1 MQLPS
6 GEYHKVYTTSTTPSC
21 YMYIYVNTTEVALE
35 KDLAYLQELK
45 EKVENGSETGPL
57 PPELQ
62 PLLEGEVKGGPEPT
76 PLVQTF
82 LRRQRRR
89 QELERRR
96 NTPIHE
102 RLFRFFLWKLYIF
115 RRSFLMTCISLRNLA
130 VGRPSLEQLAQ
141 EVTYA
146 NLRPF
151 EPVGESSPSNTD
163 SSDPNPPEPN
173 SDHVHSEF

>member
-1 MQLPS
+1 MIPLF
-6 GEYHKVYTTSTTPSC
+6 V
-21 YMYIYVNTTEVALE
+21 VFRTEP
-35 KDLAYLQELK
+35 
-45 EKVENGSETGPL
+45 GPL

-82 LRRQRRR
+82 LRRQQRL

-96 NTPIHE
+96 NAPFHE
-102 RLFRFFLWKLYIF
+102 RLLRFFLRKLYIF

-130 VGRPSLEQLAQ
+130 IGRPSLEQLAQ

-151 EPVGESSPSNTD
+151 EPVGDSTNMGPSN
-163 SSDPNPPEPN
+163 SDPPEP
-173 SDHVHSEF
+173 DADPVHSEF